1 METLISFPQLD
12 SQTNQNPC
20 KSLNRGDSR
29 KVYCQICKLGRLLWM
44 LVERIGGRKDG
55 GMEVIEEPAKVGQMR
70 NTVSWVTRGRRD
82 EKKQKNLL
90 NTVKKTF

>member
-1 METLISFPQLD
+1 M
-12 SQTNQNPC
+12 
-20 KSLNRGDSR
+20 
-29 KVYCQICKLGRLLWM
+29 
-44 LVERIGGRKDG
+44 ERIGEGKDG

-70 NTVSWVTRGRRD
+70 NTVSWVTSGRRD